1 MIDGEQLAVIY
12 DSYSVHDLFGLQHV
26 VCHQDYGYSLPIPF
40 LNQIPYESS
49 LFGSSSLV
57 SSSRIM
63 TGKSRSSKFLS
74 RLNASV
80 HRKRSSALMTEVLHS
95 KAFQQFLC
103 LLYGGLFR
111 QPRNLPVKYKASQVL
126 NWSGREALASSR
138 LPPGQ
143 LAWFGFHAGSFI
155 AYCT

>member
-1 MIDGEQLAVIY
+1 
-12 DSYSVHDLFGLQHV
+12 
-26 VCHQDYGYSLPIPF
+26 
-40 LNQIPYESS
+40 
-49 LFGSSSLV
+49 
-57 SSSRIM
+57 
-63 TGKSRSSKFLS
+63 
-74 RLNASV
+74 
-80 HRKRSSALMTEVLHS
+80 MTEVLHS

-143 LAWFGFHAGSFI
+143 LAWFGFSRWFLYSVLYLRWEQGVLPSA
-155 AYCT
+155 